1 MRNKKGFTLIELMIV
16 VAIIA
21 ILAMIA
27 VPMYQNYM
35 QRARNSA
42 AQSLLRQ
49 LATAEVSYS
58 VDNGG
63 AYVAATGVGALT
75 GANVTSLANYGFRPD
90 PNVAF
95 TAVEAPGSG
104 GAPGGGFRLWA
115 SHSSVGSQ
123 LYVYDEMAA
132 GGVREFTQ
140 GLATSSAITPIPTA
154 LNVWVMTAT
163 SPLAFGAPTG
173 QGTISAVTISL
184 QGSTYLVTAQTK
196 NP

>member
-1 MRNKKGFTLIELMIV
+1 MKNKKGFTLIELMIV

-63 AYVAATGVGALT
+63 AYVAVAGAGALT

-95 TAVEAPGSG
+95 TASEALGAGGS
-104 GAPGGGFRLWA
+104 AGGGFRLWA
-115 SHSSVGSQ
+115 THTSVGSQ

-132 GGVREFTQ
+132 GGVRDFTPD
-140 GLATSSAITPIPTA
+140 LATSAGITAFPTSMT
-154 LNVWVMTAT
+154 VWVMSST
-163 SPLAFGAPTG
+163 SPLTFSQASSGGGSF
-173 QGTISAVTISL
+173 SSVTIAL
-184 QGSTYLVTAQTK
+184 TNGAYLVTGH
-196 NP
+196 

>member
-1 MRNKKGFTLIELMIV
+1 MKNKKGFTLIELMIV

-49 LATAEVSYS
+49 MATAEVAYS

-63 AYVAATGVGALT
+63 LYATVASGPITAAEVDAL
-75 GANVTSLANYGFRPD
+75 AVYGFRPD

-95 TAVEAPGSG
+95 TAVEAPSAG
-104 GAPGGGFRLWA
+104 GVPGGGFRLFA
-115 SHSSVGSQ
+115 AHTSVGAQ
-123 LYVYDEMAA
+123 LYVYDETAA
-132 GGVREFTQ
+132 GGVREVTTD
-140 GLATSSAITPIPTA
+140 LVTSANITPELALDVWIIDTPT
-154 LNVWVMTAT
+154 
-163 SPLAFGAPTG
+163 PLAFAQPSAAG
-173 QGTISAVTISL
+173 AVTDVEITLNATS
-184 QGSTYLVTAQTK
+184 GKYEVTVANK
-196 NP
+196 A